1 MMRTRHLLPLLC
13 AAVLTLAGCERTQPA
28 DATVTLSYA
37 SPYPPTHPFS
47 KADIEWMRAV
57 TSRSGGRLVIK
68 PFWSGSLITS
78 DQSMVEIRHGV
89 ADIGLITPIYA
100 RGGAHALRGQAGFY
114 GGIRDMGDQVAI
126 YKCLEAA
133 FPIFRTELEG
143 LHVLAVQGGNFPG
156 VLTRHKPVNNL
167 EDLRGLRLRAQTEAL
182 GMLRELGADPVN
194 MPMGEV
200 YSALAKGVIDG
211 VVAPADT
218 IASLHFGEVAPFFTA
233 LHFDRGAYPARAMSD
248 KAWQRLPPDLRQVLK
263 DAQPVWEAALS
274 RQILVAEERG
284 MEKGKALGMRLTLA
298 LPPADQ
304 ERFRSLYAENARRIA
319 DDLSHFGIDGRP
331 ILTHAQELI
340 AIRAQG
346 RTPACFT
353 PDNPSQAEVSP

>member
-1 MMRTRHLLPLLC
+1 MVKQLTKLLAACALLALSAC
-13 AAVLTLAGCERTQPA
+13 GGKEEAPGTI
-28 DATVTLSYA
+28 TLSYA
-37 SPYPPTHPFS
+37 SPYPPGHPFS
-47 KADIEWMRAV
+47 KADIEWMQAV
-57 TSRSGGRLVIK
+57 TEKSGGKLVIK

-114 GGIRDMGDQVAI
+114 GGIKDLPDQVAI

-133 FPIFRTELEG
+133 FPVFSQELQG

-156 VLTRHKPVNNL
+156 VLTRHKPIEKL

-182 GMLRELGADPVN
+182 GVLRDLGADPVN

-211 VVAPADT
+211 VVAPVDT
-218 IASLHFGEVAPFFTA
+218 VHSLHFGEVTSYFTA

-248 KAWQRLPPDLRQVLK
+248 KAWQRLTPELRQVLK
-263 DAQPVWEAALS
+263 DAQPIWEAALS
-274 RQILVAEERG
+274 RQILSAEDRG
-284 MEKGKALGMRLTLA
+284 MEKGKALGMRITDA
-298 LPPADQ
+298 LPPDDQ
-304 ERFRSLYAENARRIA
+304 ERFRTLYAANARRIA
-319 DDLSHFGIDGRP
+319 DELSHFDIDGHP
-331 ILTHAQELI
+331 ILAHAQDLI
-340 AIRAQG
+340 AARSRG
-346 RTPACFT
+346 ETPACF
-353 PDNPSQAEVSP
+353 NSQPEQSP

>member
-1 MMRTRHLLPLLC
+1 MKKHLKHLLAAATLL
-13 AAVLTLAGCERTQPA
+13 ALTACGA
-28 DATVTLSYA
+28 DDKGDAITLSYA
-37 SPYPPTHPFS
+37 SPYPPGHPFS
-47 KADIEWMRAV
+47 KADIEWMQAV
-57 TSRSGGRLVIK
+57 TEKSGGQLVIK
-68 PFWSGSLITS
+68 PFWSGSLISS

-114 GGIRDMGDQVAI
+114 GGIRDLADQVAI

-133 FPIFRTELEG
+133 FPVFGQELEG

-156 VLTRHKPVNNL
+156 VLTRHKPIEKL
-167 EDLRGLRLRAQTEAL
+167 EDISGLRLRAQTEAL
-182 GMLRELGADPVN
+182 GVLRDLGADPVN

-218 IASLHFGEVAPFFTA
+218 IQSLHFGEVAPYFTA

-248 KAWQRLPPDLRQVLK
+248 KAWQRLTPELRQVLK

-274 RQILVAEERG
+274 RQILVAEDKG
-284 MEKGKALGMRLTLA
+284 IEKGKALGMRMTMA
-298 LPPADQ
+298 LPAEDQ
-304 ERFRSLYAENARRIA
+304 ERFRTLYAANARRIA
-319 DDLSHFGIDGRP
+319 DELSHFDVDGHP
-331 ILTHAQELI
+331 ILAHAQDLI
-340 AIRAQG
+340 AARTRG
-346 RTPACFT
+346 ETPACFA
-353 PDNPSQAEVSP
+353 QAPQTAENQP

>member
-1 MMRTRHLLPLLC
+1 MMGKQLKHLLTACALLALSAC
-13 AAVLTLAGCERTQPA
+13 GGKEEAPGTI
-28 DATVTLSYA
+28 TLSYA
-37 SPYPPTHPFS
+37 SPYPPGHPFS
-47 KADIEWMRAV
+47 KADIEWMKSV
-57 TSRSGGRLVIK
+57 TEKSGGTLVIK

-114 GGIRDMGDQVAI
+114 GGIKDLPDQVAI

-133 FPIFRTELEG
+133 FPVFSQELQG

-156 VLTRHKPVNNL
+156 VLTRHKPIEKL

-182 GMLRELGADPVN
+182 GVLRDLGADPVN

-211 VVAPADT
+211 VVAPVDT
-218 IASLHFGEVAPFFTA
+218 VHSLHFGEVASYFTG

-248 KAWQRLPPDLRQVLK
+248 KAWQRLTPELRQVLK
-263 DAQPVWEAALS
+263 DAQPIWEAALS
-274 RQILVAEERG
+274 RQILSAEDRG
-284 MEKGKALGMRLTLA
+284 MEKGKALGMHITDA

-304 ERFRSLYAENARRIA
+304 ERFRALYAENARRIA
-319 DDLSHFGIDGRP
+319 DELSHFNVDGRP
-331 ILTHAQELI
+331 ILAHAQELI
-340 AIRAQG
+340 AARG
-346 RTPACFT
+346 RGETPACF
-353 PDNPSQAEVSP
+353 NSHAEVSP